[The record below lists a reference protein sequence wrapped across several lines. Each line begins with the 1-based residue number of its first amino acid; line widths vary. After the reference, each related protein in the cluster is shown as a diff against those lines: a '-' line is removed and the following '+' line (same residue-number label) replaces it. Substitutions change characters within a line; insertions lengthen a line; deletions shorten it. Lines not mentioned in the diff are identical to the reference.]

1 MSRSAPGTI
10 RVGIGGWNY
19 QPWRETFYPKK
30 LAQAR
35 ELEYA
40 ARAVTAIEINATFYR
55 RQSPESYARWRD
67 ATPDGFRFAIKAHRA
82 CVSRRHLA
90 ESAES
95 IAWFHDQG
103 LGELGDR
110 LGPVLW
116 QFAPTRRFDR
126 EDMARFIDL
135 LPARLGSR
143 PLRHAIEPRHPSFAD
158 PAFFE
163 LAAARNVAVV
173 VAEAPAYPRF
183 DELTA
188 DFVYARLQC
197 SRDELTTGYPR
208 SELQGWADQAEAW
221 AQGGR
226 DAYLF
231 FISGAKHRNPA
242 AAQALLTL
250 I

>member
-1 MSRSAPGTI
+1 MSRPGTI

-19 QPWRETFYPKK
+19 EPWRETFYPAGVPK
-30 LAQAR
+30 AR

-40 ARAVTAIEINATFYR
+40 ARAVTAIEINATFYK

-67 ATPDGFRFAIKAHRA
+67 TVPDGFRFTIKAHRA
-82 CVSRRHLA
+82 CVSKRNLA
-90 ESAES
+90 EAGES
-95 IAWFHDQG
+95 IAWFLEG
-103 LGELGDR
+103 PGELGDR
-110 LGPVLW
+110 LGPILW

-126 EDMARFIDL
+126 EDIARFLDL
-135 LPARLGSR
+135 LPATLGAQ
-143 PLRHAIEPRHPSFAD
+143 PLGHAIEPRHPSFAD

-173 VAEAPAYPRF
+173 VAEAPDYPRF
-183 DELTA
+183 EQLTA

-197 SRDELTTGYPR
+197 SRDELETGYTEPA
-208 SELQGWADQAEAW
+208 LQNWADRARTWSA
-221 AQGGR
+221 GGR

-242 AAQALLTL
+242 AAQALLKL
-250 I
+250 V

>member
-1 MSRSAPGTI
+1 MPQTGRI
-10 RVGIGGWNY
+10 RAGIGGWNY
-19 QPWRETFYPKK
+19 EPWRKTFYPSDVSK
-30 LAQAR
+30 AR

-40 ARAVTAIEINATFYR
+40 AQAVTAIEINATFYK

-67 ATPDGFRFAIKAHRA
+67 ATPDGFQFTIKAHRA
-82 CVSRRHLA
+82 CVSKRNLA
-90 ESAES
+90 EAGES
-95 IAWFHDQG
+95 IAWFLEG
-103 LGELGDR
+103 PGELGDR
-110 LGPVLW
+110 LGPIMW
-116 QFAPTRRFDR
+116 QFAPTRQFDR

-135 LPARLGSR
+135 LPASLGPR
-143 PLRHAIEPRHPSFAD
+143 NLRHAIEPRHPSFAD

-173 VAEAPAYPRF
+173 VAEAPDYPRF

-197 SRDELTTGYPR
+197 SRDELETGYP
-208 SELQGWADQAEAW
+208 EAALKAW
-221 AQGGR
+221 AAQAHGWSDSGR

-242 AAQALLTL
+242 AAQALLKL